1 LVQQLD
7 QSGMIFHDLIAS
19 LMSKFLIIRLMNKHS
34 TICASSPLNFVICVL
49 WWRIGY
55 LFSMCYVIVIMK
67 GRMCKSV
74 NKTICFPRCIVSGYL
89 IDWVKFCTRI
99 DRGKAH
105 WNENQRQAFP
115 DMVIFRTHSGTMSDF
130 HCIKKGLPRTLPYP
144 RQCTSKVYSVCTRF
158 WFLIAVTKQ
167 HPF

>member
-19 LMSKFLIIRLMNKHS
+19 LMSKFLIICLMNKHS
-34 TICASSPLNFVICVL
+34 TISLCIESTNVICVL

-55 LFSMCYVIVIMK
+55 LFSMCYVIGKNVL
-67 GRMCKSV
+67 CKSV
-74 NKTICFPRCIVSGYL
+74 NKMICFPRCIVSGYL